1 MRSVHL
7 GQVIMNVTCAASFTS
22 YLAGSVDML
31 YHLLDCDIIP
41 MSGMQRYTHVWFVNV
56 YLCLDCN
63 VICIYVWFA
72 NLCLFLLYNII
83 PTSVMVTSAFSK
95 FDFRP
100 VISISGF
107 KFYNYVCYIQ
117 FRFIHLY

>member
-1 MRSVHL
+1 MSE
-7 GQVIMNVTCAASFTS
+7 
-22 YLAGSVDML
+22 LAML
-31 YHLLDCDIIP
+31 C
-41 MSGMQRYTHVWFVNV
+41 
-56 YLCLDCN
+56 LCLDCH
-63 VICIYVWFA
+63 VISSSGLQFYAYVRFA
-72 NLCLFLLYNII
+72 SLYLFLLYSII
-83 PTSVMVTSAFSK
+83 PISVMVSSAFSK